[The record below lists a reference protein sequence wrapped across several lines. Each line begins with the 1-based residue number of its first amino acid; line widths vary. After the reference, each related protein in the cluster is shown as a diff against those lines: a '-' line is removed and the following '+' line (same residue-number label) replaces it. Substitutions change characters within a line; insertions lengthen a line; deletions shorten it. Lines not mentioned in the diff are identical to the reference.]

1 MNFCVPFLIQVLCY
15 QSIWTS
21 VCLFLF
27 YEFQRQL
34 LCFIFSATTL
44 DEYRK
49 HIEKDPGLER
59 CFQPVKVPE
68 PLVDETIKILRGF

>member
-1 MNFCVPFLIQVLCY
+1 
-15 QSIWTS
+15 

-49 HIEKDPGLER
+49 HIEKDPGLEGVSK
-59 CFQPVKVPE
+59 VKVPE
-68 PLVDETIKILRGF
+68 PLVDETIEIL